1 LRGKAE
7 YGFGRLATNLERI
20 RIREAPVGKVLRHSK
35 TASLGNKWS
44 PSAALS
50 EAGALVSYFARI
62 EKPAW
67 YCCVPE
73 SRVLRCVS

>member
-1 LRGKAE
+1 M
-7 YGFGRLATNLERI
+7 GRPI
-20 RIREAPVGKVLRHSK
+20 RIRRVLPR
-35 TASLGNKWS
+35 TLNASGSEKSCRKGS
-44 PSAALS
+44 PPQQDRVTRKQMESSAALS